1 MILSFMLYILLVS
14 LLLATGARVLEEV
27 IRGTRFP
34 VRFLWISML
43 LLTFAMAVAAPFR
56 TSPSPDFTTPGV
68 VSVPDGSEDAGVD
81 AYGLSSLSGWTVD
94 TIRQIRDWPMTL
106 LTSRVSEE
114 GEQVAGTV
122 WLLLTFILLTVGTI
136 TFGRYH
142 FLRKSWPT
150 VKISGYQA
158 RLAPNAGPAVVGLI
172 HPEIVVPEWLLDSP
186 DDERKLV
193 VLHELEHL
201 RSRDPVVLILG
212 CLIVALIPW
221 NPVVWWMLYRLRL
234 CVELD
239 CDKRVL
245 NKGAKPEL
253 YGTMMLDVAG
263 RNSGLIYGVPAFSG
277 SPSILKKRLLAMT
290 TQNKRTPTT
299 LTVMFTAISAALLF
313 FACDS
318 TMITDSDVIEELH
331 ATAVEREDAGETL
344 SIRDTTGNDKQP
356 LIFIDGVRLEEG
368 ESISDL
374 NPKDIESINVIK
386 DASAAIYGPEAEDG
400 VILITLRS
408 DVETEDDVEI
418 EVLKP

>member
-1 MILSFMLYILLVS
+1 MILSLMLYILLVS

-43 LLTFAMAVAAPFR
+43 LFTFAMAVAAPFR
-56 TSPSPDFTTPGV
+56 TPPPPDYTTPGV
-68 VSVPDGSEDAGVD
+68 ISVPERSNDTGVD
-81 AYGLSSLSGWTVD
+81 VYGLSGLSGWTVD
-94 TIRQIRDWPMTL
+94 TIRQIRDWPMTF
-106 LTSRVSEE
+106 LTSRAGEK

-122 WLLLTFILLTVGTI
+122 WLLLTFFLLIVGTT

-142 FLRKSWPT
+142 FLRKSWPM
-150 VKISGYQA
+150 VNISGYQA

-186 DDERKLV
+186 DEERKLV
-193 VLHELEHL
+193 VMHELEHL

-245 NKGAKPEL
+245 NKGAKPRL

-263 RNSGLIYGVPAFSG
+263 RNSGIIHGVPAFSG

-290 TQNKRTPTT
+290 TQKKRMPTT
-299 LTVMFTAISAALLF
+299 LTVMFTAISTVLLF

-318 TMITDSDVIEELH
+318 TMITDPAVIEELH
-331 ATAVEREDAGETL
+331 ATTVEREDAGARL
-344 SIRDTTGNDKQP
+344 SLRDTTGNKQP
-356 LIFIDGVRLEEG
+356 LIIVDGVRLEES
-368 ESISDL
+368 ESLSDI
-374 NPKDIESINVIK
+374 NPNDIESISVLK
-386 DASAAIYGPEAEDG
+386 GESAVSVYKEEGENG
-400 VILITLRS
+400 VILITLKP
-408 DVETEDDVEI
+408 DIEI
-418 EVLKP
+418 EAEVIQP